1 MFCMKRSLSTSKSN
15 LQNRHIIFVLNE
27 IFNLMSKRKKNCD
40 FSKILQFSETVIVLI
55 FKTKTFI
62 LFILLFFFFWMCI
75 IQIYILEK

>member
-15 LQNRHIIFVLNE
+15 LQNRQIIFVLNE

-62 LFILLFFFFWMCI
+62 LLFFFFFWMCI